1 MQFSDRKKIKTEVWK
16 YGCILYRLQQI
27 DLSKFEKGNII
38 VKHSNQKRILAD
50 GSERIYTY
58 HYENIDVF
66 GKGQFHLP
74 VKGDKRHNPDD
85 PKWKIRDGIMYR
97 NEIER
102 RIKNATEQ
110 LEDAV
115 CELNSYK
122 KSTERLE
129 TVADVLANVGK
140 AMENW
145 DKCEK
150 DKRED
155 AKRKNYG
162 YGTMYELDGLIVTD
176 LGEEVRSKNE
186 CLFANKMR
194 EMGIPY
200 LYEMS
205 IGGGVLPDFTMF
217 VDDKVYFVELLGKM
231 NDEKYR
237 ENLQIKIS
245 KYEEMGIYMGGQ
257 LVMIDTTMGFSM
269 PVIEKILDEII
280 EGRAPEKI
288 VLGYNRKKHDL
299 IAARKKE
306 YAESCGGKID

>member
-1 MQFSDRKKIKTEVWK
+1 MQISDRKKIKTEVWK

-38 VKHSNQKRILAD
+38 VKHSQQKRVLAD
-50 GSERIYTY
+50 GSEKIYTY

-74 VKGDKRHNPDD
+74 VRGDKRHNPDD

-102 RIKNATEQ
+102 RINNATAQ
-110 LEDAV
+110 LEGAV

-122 KSTERLE
+122 KSTEKLE
-129 TVADVLANVGK
+129 TVAEVLAKVGR

-145 DKCEK
+145 DRCEK

-162 YGTMYELDGLIVTD
+162 YGAMYEIDGLIVTD

-186 CLFANKMR
+186 CLFANKLR

-217 VDDKVYFVELLGKM
+217 IDEKVYFVELLGKM

-245 KYEEMGIYMGGQ
+245 KYEEMGIHVGGQ

-269 PVIEKILDEII
+269 PVVEKILEEII
-280 EGRAPEKI
+280 ENGAPEEI

-299 IAARKKE
+299 IVARKKA
-306 YAESCGGKID
+306 YAESCREHG